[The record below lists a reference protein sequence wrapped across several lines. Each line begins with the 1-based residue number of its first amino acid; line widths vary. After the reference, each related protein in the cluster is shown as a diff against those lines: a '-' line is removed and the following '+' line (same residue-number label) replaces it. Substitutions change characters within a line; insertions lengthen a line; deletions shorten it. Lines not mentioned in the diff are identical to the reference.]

1 MMRVVDRAGSCSPTR
16 DRRDRDVTRVR
27 SRSPEHRDS
36 VGAMRLSFVDHRA
49 DPASWARELGIS
61 REAVELYLQS
71 DVIDLHIDSFIWTRI
86 FGYDLRRRHGHG
98 ALGARF
104 YSQVDLPRIREAAVT
119 GGIWVITTNPL
130 RSATGR
136 MRVFHN
142 NLAKLEG
149 ILGSVPDDVSIVRD
163 AAGYRRAR
171 SEGKHGAFLGIQGG
185 NALDAPGALEGLDD
199 RIVRV
204 TLVHLST
211 SSLGV
216 TSSPLKRGGGGGLTQ
231 AGKDYVRVLDEKRI
245 FVDLAH
251 IDRQGFFDAVEVHD
265 KTLPLIVT
273 HTGVSG
279 VHPHWRNLDDEQLRA
294 VAATGG
300 TVGVMYQSS
309 FLGEPLFGARA
320 RAIAE
325 HIHHIVKTVGDD
337 HASLGSDWDG
347 AIVPPLDL
355 PTCLELP
362 RVVEHLLERK
372 LAPESIQK
380 ILGGNFLRALG
391 DLRGA

>member
-1 MMRVVDRAGSCSPTR
+1 
-16 DRRDRDVTRVR
+16 
-27 SRSPEHRDS
+27 
-36 VGAMRLSFVDHRA
+36 MRLSFVDHRS
-49 DPASWARELGIS
+49 DPAAWARELGIS
-61 REAVELYLQS
+61 REAVELYLAS

-86 FGYDLRRRHGHG
+86 FGYDLLKRHGHG

-104 YSQVDLPRIREAAVT
+104 YSQVDLPRIREAGVT

-130 RSATGR
+130 RGPAGR
-136 MRVFHN
+136 ARVFAK
-142 NLAKLEG
+142 NLARLTHILE
-149 ILGSVPDDVSIVRD
+149 SAPDDVQLVRT
-163 AAGYRRAR
+163 AADYQRAR
-171 SEGKHGAFLGIQGG
+171 ASGKHAAFLGVQGG
-185 NALDAPGALEGLDD
+185 NALDAPGALDQLDD

-216 TSSPLKRGGGGGLTQ
+216 TSSPMKRGGGGLTA
-231 AGKDYVRVLDEKRI
+231 AGRSYVEALDAKRI

-251 IDRQGFFDAVEVHD
+251 IDRQGFFDAVDAHD
-265 KTLPLIVT
+265 PSLPLIVT

-279 VHPHWRNLDDEQLRA
+279 VHRHWRNLDDEQLRA
-294 VAATGG
+294 IADTGG

-325 HIHHIVKTVGDD
+325 HLVHIVKTVGED

-347 AIVPPLDL
+347 AIVPPLDMK
-355 PTCLELP
+355 TCLELP

-372 LAPESIQK
+372 LSPDAIQK
-380 ILGGNFLRALG
+380 ILGKNFLRSLAA
-391 DLRGA
+391 LRG